1 MLKGKTEPR
10 IYTPPLRE
18 LTPETTLGY
27 DVIAFAT
34 TVLQVVLKPW
44 QEWLFIHALEIT
56 GSFDSEWHFRFRTIV
71 VLIARQN
78 GKTFVGKI
86 LAAYFLY
93 VLQVS
98 LIIGTAQS
106 LDQAEDTWQET
117 VDIVSDIPSLAEEIE
132 HVWYTNGA
140 KRLALTG
147 SRQYR
152 VKASSRRAGRGQ
164 SSDLVM
170 LDELREHQD
179 FQAWGAIT
187 KTTMARPDALIW
199 CMSNAGDG
207 TSVVLRH
214 LRKIAHAMLGDPDGM
229 VKALGELAIADDGAS
244 DDMDEGDIGIF
255 EWSAPPDA
263 EQSDRDAWAA
273 ANPSLGYGELTERAL
288 KNAYTSDPPEVFRA
302 ECLCQW
308 VTATVTPPFPAG
320 AWELGKDE
328 RSSFAPDAQL
338 FFGVDVAADRMH
350 AAVVACGLR
359 SDGNFH
365 AELAAYRSGTAWLQ
379 DWFVKGAGK
388 GSMKVALQVRG
399 APVSAYADILGAIDG
414 VEIIECEGKNVAAWA
429 GRLWDAVASCDPDSE
444 SDSTPVRHRSQPA
457 LDLAAQVA
465 STRPLGD
472 GAWAWDRNK
481 SIEDISPLVALTM
494 AFGAATEIEE
504 APEKSAYE
512 DVDGVV
518 FL

>member
-1 MLKGKTEPR
+1 MLKGHTEPR

-18 LTPETTLGY
+18 LTPETSLGY
-27 DVIAFAT
+27 DVIDFAT
-34 TVLQVVLKPW
+34 NVLRLTLKPW
-44 QEWLFIHALEIT
+44 QEWLFIHALEIV
-56 GSFDSEWHFRFRTIV
+56 GSFDGEWHFRFRTVV

-78 GKTFVGKI
+78 GKTFVGKV

-93 VLQVS
+93 VLNVA

-106 LDQAEDTWQET
+106 LDQAEDTWQDT
-117 VDIVSDIPSLAEEIE
+117 VDMVFDIPDLAEEIE
-132 HVWYTNGA
+132 HIWHTNGA

-147 SRQYR
+147 KRQYR

-214 LRKIAHAMLGDPDGM
+214 LRKIAHAALGDPDGM
-229 VKALGELAIADDGAS
+229 VRALGETELAVGEEDD
-244 DDMDEGDIGIF
+244 D
-255 EWSAPPDA
+255 PPD
-263 EQSDRDAWAA
+263 
-273 ANPSLGYGELTERAL
+273 
-288 KNAYTSDPPEVFRA
+288 VVRA

-308 VTATVTPPFPAG
+308 VTATVAPPFPAG

-328 RSSFAPDAQL
+328 RSTFAPDAPL
-338 FFGVDVAADRMH
+338 FYGVDVSADRLK
-350 AAVVACGLR
+350 AAICACGMR
-359 SDGNFH
+359 SDRNFH
-365 AELAAYRSGTAWLQ
+365 GELAAYRSGTAWLKE
-379 DWFVKGAGK
+379 WFEKGASHGP
-388 GSMKVALQVRG
+388 MKVALQGRG
-399 APVSAYADILGAIDG
+399 APVSAFAEILGAIDG
-414 VEIIECEGKNVAAWA
+414 VEVIECEGKDVAAWA
-429 GRLWDAVASCDPDSE
+429 GRLWDAVASADPEGDS
-444 SDSTPVRHRSQPA
+444 DAPPLYHRTQPA
-457 LDLAAQVA
+457 LDLAAQIA
-465 STRPLGD
+465 ATRPLGD

-481 SIEDISPLVALTM
+481 SLEDVSPLVALTM
-494 AFGAATEIEE
+494 AHGAATHIEE
-504 APEKSAYE
+504 APPKSAYE
-512 DVDGVV
+512 DVEGCV

>member
-1 MLKGKTEPR
+1 MLKGHTEPR

-18 LTPETTLGY
+18 LTPETSLGY
-27 DVIAFAT
+27 DVIDFAT
-34 TVLQVVLKPW
+34 NVLQLTLKPW
-44 QEWLFIHALEIT
+44 QEWLFIHALEIV
-56 GSFDSEWHFRFRTIV
+56 GSFETEWHFRFRTVV

-78 GKTFVGKI
+78 GKTFVGKV

-93 VLQVS
+93 VLQVA

-106 LDQAEDTWQET
+106 LDQAEDTWQDT
-117 VDIVSDIPSLAEEIE
+117 VDMVSDIPSLADEIE
-132 HVWYTNGA
+132 HIWYTNGA

-147 SRQYR
+147 KRQYR

-214 LRKIAHAMLGDPDGM
+214 LRKIAHAALGDPDGM
-229 VKALGELAIADDGAS
+229 VKALGETELAIGDDE
-244 DDMDEGDIGIF
+244 DDSTLAIF

-263 EQSDRDAWAA
+263 DQGDREAWAA
-273 ANPSLGYGELTERAL
+273 ANPSLGWGELTERAL
-288 KNAYTSDPPEVFRA
+288 KSAYTDDPPDVFRA

-308 VTATVTPPFPAG
+308 VTATVAPPFPAG

-338 FFGVDVAADRMH
+338 FYGVDISADRLK
-350 AAVVACGLR
+350 AAICACGMR
-359 SDGNFH
+359 PDRNFH
-365 AELAAYRSGTAWLQ
+365 GELAAYRSGTAWIKE
-379 DWFVKGAGK
+379 WFEKGASHGP
-388 GSMKVALQVRG
+388 MKVALQARG
-399 APVSAYADILGAIDG
+399 APVSAFAEILAAIDG
-414 VEIIECEGKNVAAWA
+414 VEVIECEGKDVAAWS
-429 GRLWDAVASCDPDSE
+429 GRLWDAVTSSDPDSD
-444 SDSTPVRHRSQPA
+444 SDSVPVFHRTQPA

-465 STRPLGD
+465 ATRPLGD

-481 SIEDISPLVALTM
+481 SLEDISPLVALTM
-494 AFGAATEIEE
+494 AHGAATHIEE
-504 APEKSAYE
+504 APPKSAYE
-512 DVDGVV
+512 DVEGCV